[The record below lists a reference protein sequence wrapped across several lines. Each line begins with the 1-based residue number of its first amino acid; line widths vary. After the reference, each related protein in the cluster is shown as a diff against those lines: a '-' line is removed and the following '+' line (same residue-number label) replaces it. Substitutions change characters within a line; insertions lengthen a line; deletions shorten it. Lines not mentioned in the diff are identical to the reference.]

1 VIDVALVRFRFDMGG
16 GKQVLVI
23 LGLVAPWINPFAPG
37 PWSTVLP
44 WLISLL
50 CFTLVFPIWAISK
63 TCPSSSHP
71 PLSPMQPIAKAWLIA
86 ALISAVLGIFQ
97 YFGWSSYFGPAVN
110 QTLPGEAF
118 ANLRQRN
125 QYASLVNIGLVSLM
139 WLAQRRPMSQIQS
152 SSVYASAVL
161 LGVANEISGSR
172 TGFFQLIFL
181 TLICTFW
188 RPRFLIGRQ
197 LLGLSWLA
205 YCTSIWGLP
214 KLTGVN
220 GGLLAR
226 AMDAGSSCSSRLVLW
241 DNVLDLMKQK
251 PWFGWGWG
259 ELDYAHYVTL
269 YDGPRFCE
277 ILDNAHNLPLH
288 LAVEL
293 GVPVALLVCGGFIWW
308 VLGQRPWRE
317 TYPARQL
324 AWSVLAVIL
333 LHSMLE
339 YPLWY
344 GPFQMAFW
352 ICIALL
358 WRRGQTFKTLP
369 SCQLQGSN
377 SLPAGILRTASAT
390 VFIASLGYAAWDYH
404 RVSQIYLAP
413 QERDLAYREDTLAKI
428 RGSWL
433 FSNQVRFAELLL
445 MPLTRENAQWTFDTA
460 TALLHFSPE
469 PRVIEKVIESAVM
482 LGNDSEALAHLA
494 RFKAAFPEEHARW
507 AKENGR
513 RLPGLQLQN

>member
-1 VIDVALVRFRFDMGG
+1 MRPV
-16 GKQVLVI
+16 
-23 LGLVAPWINPFAPG
+23 
-37 PWSTVLP
+37 
-44 WLISLL
+44 
-50 CFTLVFPIWAISK
+50 
-63 TCPSSSHP
+63 
-71 PLSPMQPIAKAWLIA
+71 AKAWLIA

-97 YFGWSSYFGPAVN
+97 YLGWSSYFGPAVN

-125 QYASLVNIGLVSLM
+125 QYASLVNIGLISLF
-139 WLAQRRPMSQIQS
+139 WLAQQRPMSRIQPS
-152 SSVYASAVL
+152 WVYASAVL
-161 LGVANEISGSR
+161 LGIANETSGSR

-188 RPRFLIGRQ
+188 RPRFLIGHQ

-205 YCTSIWGLP
+205 YCTAIWGLP
-214 KLTGVN
+214 KLTGIN

-241 DNVLDLMKQK
+241 DNVLDLIKQK

-293 GVPVALLVCGGFIWW
+293 GVPIALLACGGFIWW

-317 TYPARQL
+317 TDPARQL
-324 AWSVLAVIL
+324 AWGVLAVIL

-352 ICIALL
+352 LCIALL
-358 WRRGQTFKTLP
+358 WRSGQNPESPPCSQVRASSSALARAAGAVFATFFVAML
-369 SCQLQGSN
+369 
-377 SLPAGILRTASAT
+377 A
-390 VFIASLGYAAWDYH
+390 YAAVDYH

-413 QERDLAYREDTLAKI
+413 QERGPRYRENTLAKI
-428 RGSWL
+428 RDSWL

-445 MPLTRENAQWTFDTA
+445 TPLTRDNAQWTFDTA

-469 PRVIEKVIESAVM
+469 PRVIEKVIESSVM

-507 AKENGR
+507 VKQNGR
-513 RLPGLQLQN
+513 QRSSQQLQR

>member
-1 VIDVALVRFRFDMGG
+1 MSRI
-16 GKQVLVI
+16 Q
-23 LGLVAPWINPFAPG
+23 
-37 PWSTVLP
+37 
-44 WLISLL
+44 
-50 CFTLVFPIWAISK
+50 
-63 TCPSSSHP
+63 PS
-71 PLSPMQPIAKAWLIA
+71 W
-86 ALISAVLGIFQ
+86 
-97 YFGWSSYFGPAVN
+97 
-110 QTLPGEAF
+110 
-118 ANLRQRN
+118 
-125 QYASLVNIGLVSLM
+125 
-139 WLAQRRPMSQIQS
+139 
-152 SSVYASAVL
+152 VYASAVL
-161 LGVANEISGSR
+161 LGIANETSGSR

-181 TLICTFW
+181 TLICSFW

-205 YCTSIWGLP
+205 YCTAIWGLP
-214 KLTGVN
+214 RLTGVN

-226 AMDAGSSCSSRLVLW
+226 VMDAGSSCSSRLVLW
-241 DNVLDLMKQK
+241 DNVLDLIKQK

-269 YDGPRFCE
+269 YGGPRFCE

-293 GVPVALLVCGGFIWW
+293 GVPVALLACGGFIWW
-308 VLGQRPWRE
+308 GLGQRPWRE
-317 TYPARQL
+317 TDPARQL
-324 AWSVLAVIL
+324 AWGVLAVIL

-358 WRRGQTFKTLP
+358 WRRGQIFKTPP
-369 SCQLQGSN
+369 SGQMRVSH
-377 SLPAGILRTASAT
+377 SLPAGVLRGALAT
-390 VFIASLGYAAWDYH
+390 WLIASLGYAAWDYH

-413 QERDLAYREDTLAKI
+413 QKRDPAYREDTLAKI

-433 FSNQVRFAELLL
+433 FSNQVRFAELL
-445 MPLTRENAQWTFDTA
+445 MTPLTRDNAQWTFDTA

-482 LGNDSEALAHLA
+482 LGNDSEALAHLT

-507 AKENGR
+507 AKGNGR
-513 RLPGLQLQN
+513 QLSGLQFQR